1 MSKDSLTCGI
11 TLGDPAGIGPEV
23 VVKALKDK
31 RIQRLANFLIIGNS
45 FVIEKTARISKI
57 RLKIDRIQSEEELP
71 HKGIAL
77 LNVGDIS
84 KLVFGRGIAAYGL
97 ASLDCIK
104 AALKLIEAK
113 KIDTLVTAPVNK
125 HTISQARL
133 PLIERGG
140 QAGRL
145 FRGHTEYLAQR
156 TKTRNFAM
164 MLIGGPFKVVL
175 ATRHIALKKV
185 AKALTAEKIYEAL
198 DLTVFAL
205 KKYFGIRR
213 PRIGVCGLN
222 PHSGEEGILG
232 QEEIKIIR
240 PAVIKAK
247 KFASIEGP
255 LPADALFYSASQGK
269 FDAVVAMYHD
279 QGLIPLKTFA
289 FHQGVN
295 LTLGLPFV
303 RTSPSHGTAYDIAGK
318 NKANPGS
325 MIAAIKLAV
334 KIGSRLKGGE

>member
-1 MSKDSLTCGI
+1 MSKDKLVCAI

-57 RLKIDRIQSEEELP
+57 KLKIDRIQSEEELP
-71 HKGIAL
+71 RKGIAL
-77 LNVGDIS
+77 LNVGGIS
-84 KLVFGRGIAAYGL
+84 KLVFGRAIPAYGKAVL
-97 ASLDCIK
+97 ECID
-104 AALKLIEAK
+104 AGLKLIKLK
-113 KIDTLVTAPVNK
+113 KIDVLVTAPVNK
-125 HTISQARL
+125 HTISQA
-133 PLIERGG
+133 
-140 QAGRL
+140 GRL
-145 FRGHTEYLAQR
+145 FTGHTEYLAQR

-164 MLIGGPFKVVL
+164 MLIGGPFKIVL

-198 DLTVFAL
+198 GLTVFAL

-240 PAVIKAK
+240 PAVVKAK
-247 KFASIEGP
+247 NLASIEGP
-255 LPADALFYSASQGK
+255 LAADTLFYSASQGK

-303 RTSPSHGTAYDIAGK
+303 RTSPDHGTAYDIAGK

-325 MIAAIKLAV
+325 MIEAIKLAV
-334 KIGSRLKGGE
+334 KIGSGIGK

>member
-1 MSKDSLTCGI
+1 MSKDRLTCAI

-23 VVKALKDK
+23 VVKALGDR

-45 FVIEKTARISKI
+45 FAIEKTARISKI
-57 RLKIDRIQSEEELP
+57 RLKIDRIQNEEELP

-77 LNVGDIS
+77 LNVGDTS

-97 ASLDCIK
+97 ASLDFIK
-104 AALKLIEAK
+104 AALKLISLK
-113 KIDTLVTAPVNK
+113 KIDVLVTAPVNK
-125 HTISQARL
+125 HTIS
-133 PLIERGG
+133 

-185 AKALTAEKIYEAL
+185 AKALTAEKIYEL
-198 DLTVFAL
+198 LGLTVFAL

-240 PAVIKAK
+240 PAVVKAK

-255 LPADALFYSASQGK
+255 LPADTLFYSASQGK

-303 RTSPSHGTAYDIAGK
+303 RTSPDHGTAYDIAGK

-325 MIAAIKLAV
+325 MVEAIKLAV
-334 KIGSRLKGGE
+334 KIGSRIKGKN

>member
-1 MSKDSLTCGI
+1 MSKDRLTCAI

-23 VVKALKDK
+23 VVKALGDR

-45 FVIEKTARISKI
+45 FAIEKTARISKI
-57 RLKIDRIQSEEELP
+57 RLKIDRIQNEEELP

-77 LNVGDIS
+77 LNVGAIS

-97 ASLDCIK
+97 ASLDFIK
-104 AALKLIEAK
+104 AALKLISLK
-113 KIDTLVTAPVNK
+113 KIDVLVTAPVNK
-125 HTISQARL
+125 HTIS
-133 PLIERGG
+133 

-185 AKALTAEKIYEAL
+185 AKALTAEKIYEL
-198 DLTVFAL
+198 LGLTVFAL

-240 PAVIKAK
+240 PAVVKAK

-255 LPADALFYSASQGK
+255 LPADTLFYSASQGK

-303 RTSPSHGTAYDIAGK
+303 RTSPDHGTAYDIAGK

-325 MIAAIKLAV
+325 MVEAIKLAV
-334 KIGSRLKGGE
+334 KIGSRIKGKK